1 MLIWSLG
8 GFTFGR
14 PGGLYNKATA
24 DRQGVFMDV
33 TPKNRYDYEV
43 TNDDEDSSGGRV
55 HVADFRLV
63 RNTQALRRAAA
74 SEETQ
79 EAQEAEAAPPPQ
91 TPRLYGRQPGRRNV
105 LRGRVVF
112 GLNRLVAGGTY
123 ADGRTRTRAF
133 STE

>member
-91 TPRLYGRQPGRRNV
+91 APRLN
-105 LRGRVVF
+105 
-112 GLNRLVAGGTY
+112 
-123 ADGRTRTRAF
+123 
-133 STE
+133 

>member
-79 EAQEAEAAPPPQ
+79 EAQEAEAATPPQ
-91 TPRLYGRQPGRRNV
+91 APRLN
-105 LRGRVVF
+105 
-112 GLNRLVAGGTY
+112 
-123 ADGRTRTRAF
+123 
-133 STE
+133 

>member
-1 MLIWSLG
+1 MLIWGAG

-14 PGGLYNKATA
+14 HGSLYNKATA
-24 DRQGVFMDV
+24 DRPGVFIDV

-91 TPRLYGRQPGRRNV
+91 APRLN
-105 LRGRVVF
+105 
-112 GLNRLVAGGTY
+112 
-123 ADGRTRTRAF
+123 
-133 STE
+133 

>member
-14 PGGLYNKATA
+14 PRGLYNKATA
-24 DRQGVFMDV
+24 DRPGVFMDV

-43 TNDDEDSSGGRV
+43 ANDDENRSGGRV
-55 HVADFRLV
+55 HVAALRLV

-79 EAQEAEAAPPPQ
+79 EAQEAEAAAPPPA
-91 TPRLYGRQPGRRNV
+91 PRLYGRQRGRRHV
-105 LRGRVVF
+105 LRGRVVS
-112 GLNRLVAGGTY
+112 GLNRLVVGGTY
-123 ADGRTRTRAF
+123 AYGRTSGLVF
-133 STE
+133 HTE